1 MAGRG
6 HTADKS
12 RIGWDKQAAR
22 GGGKGAMEPMTI
34 KRRPRPSPR
43 RRQIAALLVS
53 AGVLWTVAVTAA
65 SPTAQAALQALGRQ
79 GDVALA
85 ILRHQLADGRELD
98 AVPAS
103 VALAIGQSPL
113 LLGGREAVGELR
125 GQDET
130 DTDEGAD
137 GGEDGQNEAGP
148 PTIPIQEEAA
158 DPGTPLIFADNGVPA
173 RTLVPTTTEGYVVT
187 GDVYINNR
195 SDKSFD
201 ASLFDGTFDASL
213 SEEGPQ
219 VLIVHTHGSEAYTMP
234 EGQEYVP
241 SSEYRTTDCE
251 YNTVRVGRELAAT
264 LEEAGLSVIHDET
277 LHDYPQYS
285 GAYDRSLE
293 TIESYLEQYPTIS
306 IVLDV
311 HRDAVADGEG
321 NMVKVVSSVAGVN
334 AAQMTFVVGTDGG
347 GLEHPNWAEN
357 LKLAAAVQ
365 QDLCEDYPT
374 LMRPITVRNS
384 RYNQHVTTGTLLV
397 EMGAAGNSL
406 DEALLSA
413 QLLGQS
419 LAEVLLAKTAGA

>member
-1 MAGRG
+1 
-6 HTADKS
+6 
-12 RIGWDKQAAR
+12 
-22 GGGKGAMEPMTI
+22 MTI

-219 VLIVHTHGSEAYTMP
+219 VLIVHTHGSEAY
-234 EGQEYVP
+234 
-241 SSEYRTTDCE
+241 
-251 YNTVRVGRELAAT
+251 
-264 LEEAGLSVIHDET
+264 
-277 LHDYPQYS
+277 
-285 GAYDRSLE
+285 
-293 TIESYLEQYPTIS
+293 
-306 IVLDV
+306 
-311 HRDAVADGEG
+311 
-321 NMVKVVSSVAGVN
+321 
-334 AAQMTFVVGTDGG
+334 
-347 GLEHPNWAEN
+347 
-357 LKLAAAVQ
+357 
-365 QDLCEDYPT
+365 
-374 LMRPITVRNS
+374 
-384 RYNQHVTTGTLLV
+384 
-397 EMGAAGNSL
+397 
-406 DEALLSA
+406 
-413 QLLGQS
+413 
-419 LAEVLLAKTAGA
+419 